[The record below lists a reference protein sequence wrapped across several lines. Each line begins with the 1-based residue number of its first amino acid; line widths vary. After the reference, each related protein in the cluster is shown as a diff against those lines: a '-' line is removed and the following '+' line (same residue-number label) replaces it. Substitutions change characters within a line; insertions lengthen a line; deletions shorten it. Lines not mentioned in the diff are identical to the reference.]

1 MNSNNMTPSNMAPS
15 SMAPSAFV
23 SEADIK
29 RARRK
34 CFQKRR
40 GEFKVAMTALAVL
53 LIWETPLLT
62 VFGGMGVF
70 LSPDA
75 DMMLR
80 CVYGG
85 IAALGLLFA
94 VFAAGWA
101 YSYATLEF
109 DHIGAAGV
117 VEGGCLMYVW
127 WPKKYNNNH
136 SNQQSL
142 VPANV
147 AVAELERC
155 HASYDGCILTI
166 SGAGL
171 YTERV
176 RGWSCYDPAASGSL
190 VAYVRGGGAL
200 SPARKPLTI
209 AYPVAE
215 ELAEQIAPLCGQWA
229 DARWRF

>member
-1 MNSNNMTPSNMAPS
+1 MNPSYTASSTATSSNAV
-15 SMAPSAFV
+15 PSAFV

-40 GEFKVAMTALAVL
+40 GEFKVAMAALAVL

-62 VFGGMGVF
+62 VFDGADVL
-70 LSPDA
+70 LSSDA
-75 DMMLR
+75 DMLLR
-80 CVYGG
+80 CVYIA

-94 VFAAGWA
+94 AAAARAA
-101 YSYATLEF
+101 YNYATAEF
-109 DHIGAAGV
+109 THVGGAGL

-127 WPKKYNNNH
+127 WPKKYNDNH
-136 SNQQSL
+136 PNQQSL

-155 HASYDGCILTI
+155 HASYDGSILTI

-176 RGWSCYDPAASGSL
+176 RGWSCYDPDATGSL

-200 SPARKPLTI
+200 APARKPLTI

-215 ELAEQIAPLCGQWA
+215 QLAEQIAPLCGQWA